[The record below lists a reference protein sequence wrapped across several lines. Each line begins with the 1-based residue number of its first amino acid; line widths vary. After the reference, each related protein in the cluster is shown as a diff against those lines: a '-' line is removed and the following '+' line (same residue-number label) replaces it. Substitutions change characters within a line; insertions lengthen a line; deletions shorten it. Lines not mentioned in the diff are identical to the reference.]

1 MSFNVTKAK
10 KFIDGY
16 SSIRKLT
23 EEEKKSLKI
32 LCQGAAIRFL
42 LTRVFDYLNLTEGAI
57 VKIKD
62 PVEYLKRLEFHDNVK
77 NYQGLFF
84 LIMEI
89 KIYTDGACV
98 GNPGPGG
105 WAAIILLENEKKELF
120 GGEKLTT
127 NNRMELTAAIKAL
140 EYCAE
145 QEGKQP
151 SLKQIKIY
159 TDSTYVKEGIT
170 VWINNWEKNN
180 WKTADK
186 KNVKNV
192 DLWKKLKELVKSN
205 QIEWNWI
212 KGHSEDPMN
221 DLADK
226 LAKEA
231 TPI

>member
-1 MSFNVTKAK
+1 
-10 KFIDGY
+10 
-16 SSIRKLT
+16 
-23 EEEKKSLKI
+23 
-32 LCQGAAIRFL
+32 
-42 LTRVFDYLNLTEGAI
+42 
-57 VKIKD
+57 
-62 PVEYLKRLEFHDNVK
+62 
-77 NYQGLFF
+77 
-84 LIMEI
+84 MEI
-89 KIYTDGACV
+89 KIYTDGACI

-105 WAAIILLENEKKELF
+105 WAAIILMENEKKELF

-140 EYCAE
+140 EYCDA

-151 SLKQIKIY
+151 SLKQIRIY

-192 DLWKKLKELVKSN
+192 DLWKKLKELIKSN
-205 QIEWNWI
+205 QVEWYWI
-212 KGHSEDPMN
+212 KGHSNDPMN
-221 DLADK
+221 NLADK

>member
-1 MSFNVTKAK
+1 
-10 KFIDGY
+10 
-16 SSIRKLT
+16 
-23 EEEKKSLKI
+23 
-32 LCQGAAIRFL
+32 
-42 LTRVFDYLNLTEGAI
+42 
-57 VKIKD
+57 
-62 PVEYLKRLEFHDNVK
+62 
-77 NYQGLFF
+77 
-84 LIMEI
+84 MEI

-105 WAAIILLENEKKELF
+105 WAAIILIENEKKELF

-140 EYCAE
+140 EYCNA
-145 QEGKQP
+145 QEGRRP
-151 SLKQIKIY
+151 SLKQIRIY

-170 VWINNWEKNN
+170 VWISNWEKNN

-205 QIEWNWI
+205 QIKWYWI
-212 KGHSEDPMN
+212 KGHSDDPMN